1 MAQLEQR
8 TMYLFRSQPWA
19 DTLLALRGLLS
30 ARAALEQKKISNI
43 TPLLNRL
50 ELINKTALA
59 AEGEIGTLRL
69 IERELIRFLDTANVD
84 FFLSNPD
91 NKKFHDELAGEVMFI
106 AAATGNDPGLWPVA
120 PYTNEELNQ
129 VFAGNVSFY
138 DETVF
143 LHTLRNVLTTPGS
156 RALAE
161 LFFYALPA
169 AHGEPN
175 AVEFRWW
182 DDAFVFSSL
191 LQVAWYLF
199 PFLDFAEQQFLLQ
212 NYFYQA
218 GVLGV
223 PVRNHLAEVLKVLR
237 VDRRDAMS
245 DFYFEAV
252 MGSKEN
258 VPIDFETWQQQPLA
272 GLIKKYLA
280 LSYSQESGLLEQE
293 KFITDLY
300 QGQAIAAAMGGWLRE
315 ALAIVWHLKRRD
327 LVA

>member
-1 MAQLEQR
+1 MAVLEQR

-19 DTLLALRGLLS
+19 DTLSALPGLLG
-30 ARAALEQKKISNI
+30 AHAALEQKKVPNI
-43 TPLLNRL
+43 APLLNRL
-50 ELINKTALA
+50 ELINKTAIA
-59 AEGEIGTLRL
+59 TEGQAGTLRL

-84 FFLSNPD
+84 LFMAHPED
-91 NKKFHDELAGEVMFI
+91 KKLYDELAGEVMFI
-106 AAATGNDPGLWPVA
+106 AAATGNDPGLWSVA
-120 PYTNEELNQ
+120 PYTNEELTQ

-143 LHTLRNVLTTPGS
+143 LHTLRNVLITPGS

-175 AVEFRWW
+175 TVEFHWW

-191 LQVAWYLF
+191 LQVVWYLF
-199 PFLDFAEQQFLLQ
+199 PFLDFAEQRFLLQ

-223 PVRNHLAEVLKVLR
+223 PVRNYLAEVLKVLS
-237 VDRRDAMS
+237 VDRRAAMS

-252 MGSKEN
+252 SDNKEN
-258 VPIDFETWQQQPLA
+258 IPVNFETWQGQPFFD
-272 GLIKKYLA
+272 LIKKYLA
-280 LSYSQESGLLEQE
+280 LAYTQELGLLEQE

-315 ALAIVWHLKRRD
+315 ALNIVWHLKRHD
-327 LVA
+327 LAA